1 MIFVKVTTIINI
13 IEGCLLSV
21 LYDDKEKDEF
31 RYIMEYWNDVEYLR
45 SFFMEQKSHLN
56 DGFYRNISI
65 SEAVRKTIEEA
76 KELEEYIK
84 RTAKKGKLDA
94 SYTLQSIFKP
104 LNDNEYTIKLHQK
117 TKTKGLNKKS
127 WLRVYAIRIA
137 PNMFVITG
145 GGIKLT
151 KTMNESEHLQTE
163 LHKLELTKSYLKEV
177 GLLDENDYQFLEF

>member
-1 MIFVKVTTIINI
+1 MKVTTLIKI
-13 IEGCLLSV
+13 IEECLLSV
-21 LYDDKEKDEF
+21 VYDDKEIDEF
-31 RYIMEYWNDVEYLR
+31 RYIMECWNDVEYLR
-45 SFFMEQKSHLN
+45 SFYIEQKSHLN
-56 DGFYRNISI
+56 GAFYGNISV
-65 SEAVRKTIEEA
+65 SEAVRITIEEA

-84 RTAKKGKLDA
+84 RTAKKGKLDI
-94 SYTLQSIFKP
+94 SYSLQSIFKP
-104 LNDNEYTIKLHQK
+104 LNNNEYTINLHQK
-117 TKTKGLNKKS
+117 TKARGINKKS

-151 KTMNESEHLQTE
+151 KTMNESEHLKRE